1 MPPSTPQITLLLFTT
16 LTTAQSLGPVFTSSF
31 TWNQQCGPTVAC
43 GPSAAGF
50 HGTGFAAANNVTYA
64 AGQPIVN
71 GVGKGCGQCWHLMP
85 ESDAYQSNGK
95 SLGTPVVVKID
106 DQCTDPKYCDQE
118 EFGNNTPLNT
128 GYGKQV
134 HFDLCD
140 QSGVTKQFFGDIGM
154 GVALGSAQQVECSVL
169 NDGTFGSKL
178 GKVVAGSN
186 NNAAADSA
194 LSHAAGGQLDSNAV
208 GSSGSGSS
216 SSSSAGSTS
225 TSSTPVADAQ
235 PSTTLATVTSSSSP
249 SASAGAGGA
258 DEQDDCEL

>member
-1 MPPSTPQITLLLFTT
+1 MPFSTSQLTLLFFTT
-16 LTTAQSLGPVFTSSF
+16 LATAQNIGPVFTSSF

-71 GVGKGCGQCWHLMP
+71 GVGKGCGQCWHLEP

-95 SLGTPVVVKID
+95 SLGTPVVVKIN

-118 EFGNNTPLNT
+118 EFGNHTPLNT

-140 QSGVTKQFFGDIGM
+140 QSGVTKQFFGQIGM
-154 GVALGSAQQVECSVL
+154 GVAIGLAQQVECGVL
-169 NDGTFGSKL
+169 NDGTYGSKL
-178 GKVVAGSN
+178 GKISAGKSNPVV
-186 NNAAADSA
+186 DSV
-194 LSHAAGGQLDSNAV
+194 LNQAAGGQLDSNAI

-216 SSSSAGSTS
+216 SSSSTGGTS
-225 TSSTPVADAQ
+225 TSSTPVAAAQ
-235 PSTTLATVTSSSSP
+235 PSTTLATVASSSSP
-249 SASAGAGGA
+249 SSPAVAGDQ